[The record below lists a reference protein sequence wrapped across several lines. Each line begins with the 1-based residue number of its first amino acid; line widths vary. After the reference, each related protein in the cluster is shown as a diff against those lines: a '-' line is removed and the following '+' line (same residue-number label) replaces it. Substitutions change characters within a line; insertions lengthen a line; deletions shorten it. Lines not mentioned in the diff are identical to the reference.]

1 VMSRVRFNWLVG
13 SSSIHDPVPPSRE
26 YFQRSYRTRAGKM
39 DVSELQR
46 ILIYVHI
53 PFCEQ
58 KCGYCNFAVEPIRTR
73 KAYSIR

>member
-1 VMSRVRFNWLVG
+1 MNESRALQLARL
-13 SSSIHDPVPPSRE
+13 DPHQFTIQYPPSRE

-53 PFCEQ
+53 PFC
-58 KCGYCNFAVEPIRTR
+58 KSLCSFCGCNDAASV
-73 KAYSIR
+73 